1 MLSFKANGKRKT
13 LKDEF
18 VDVSLNELSAAYKYV
33 STLSPEL
40 KRHLLNSSTNKI
52 KESELLEF
60 KINWISLFSDF
71 SVEELRL
78 ITVKDGDLTDISVEW
93 LYNKCE
99 LFLHQPKSY
108 IELKDF
114 KHKGKKYSLIKPLK
128 TISGA
133 ELLFGNGNYR
143 QFMLG
148 SQLTSMVENN
158 KNQGG
163 IPSLIQ
169 LFALLYSDGNDSGED
184 VAKRAGF
191 FGEINALYGWSS
203 YFFFVELLEK
213 YKDYFL
219 LSTTKNPPARVM
231 KEYHKQQLSQS
242 LSKTIFGKLPLSKL
256 LKREYSIMET

>member
-1 MLSFKANGKRKT
+1 MLSFKANGKTKT

-33 STLSPEL
+33 STISPDL
-40 KRHLLNSSTNKI
+40 KRYLLKDSKNEV

-60 KINWISLFSDF
+60 KMHWISLFSNF
-71 SVEELRL
+71 SVDELRL
-78 ITVKDGDLTDISVEW
+78 IPVKNGDLTDISVEW
-93 LYNKCE
+93 LYNHCE
-99 LFLHQPKSY
+99 MFMHQPKTY
-108 IELKDF
+108 IDLKDF

-133 ELLFGNGNYR
+133 ELLFANGNYR

-148 SQLTSMVENN
+148 SQLTSMIENN
-158 KNQGG
+158 KKQGG

-184 VAKRAGF
+184 VAKRIGF

-203 YFFFVELLEK
+203 YFFFVELVEK

-219 LSTTKNPPARVM
+219 LSTTKNPPVPIM
-231 KEYHKQQLSQS
+231 KEYHIQRLSQL
-242 LSKTIFGKLPLSKL
+242 LSRTIFGKLLPSKW
-256 LKREYSIMET
+256 LKREFSIMAT